1 MSAPCHDGD
10 RYGCIGICGATA
22 HRDIDW
28 RLCPSLAPIRG
39 GEKATEEVELVV
51 EVAESVEFSELFVER

>member
-1 MSAPCHDGD
+1 MSAPCHDGE

-28 RLCPSLAPIRG
+28 RLYPSLAPIRG
-39 GEKATEEVELVV
+39 GERAYEEVELVV
-51 EVAESVEFSELFVER
+51 EDAESVEFRELFVEQ